1 MTPTAHVS
9 FVHEDG
15 FLVAQMAVNGQP
27 APMAERHAVPASDVP
42 TVDHAAD
49 LMHELLE
56 VEQFQ
61 GHVIVDYRP
70 HFDHVDH
77 FDTGGGTPPIAALIR
92 SAHPS
97 PELVVDDVWAD
108 GYFVSPSDGVDGDGV
123 DVDVEVDDIDESRMA
138 HSGTCPAAVGIPP
151 LSASNVTD
159 TQAQRALDGVRTGAG
174 RRRMNRLSPDRM

>member
-15 FLVAQMAVNGQP
+15 FLVAKMAVNGQP
-27 APMAERHAVPASDVP
+27 APMAERHAVPASDAA

-56 VEQFQ
+56 VERFQ

-77 FDTGGGTPPIAALIR
+77 FDTGDAPPPIAALIR

-97 PELVVDDVWAD
+97 PDLVVDDVDVWAD
-108 GYFVSPSDGVDGDGV
+108 SPRDGAADGGDGV
-123 DVDVEVDDIDESRMA
+123 EVEAADTDDRMA
-138 HSGTCPAAVGIPP
+138 HSDAT
-151 LSASNVTD
+151 NYY
-159 TQAQRALDGVRTGAG
+159 AG
-174 RRRMNRLSPDRM
+174 PFCSCGDMSCGGGSSPVECVERY